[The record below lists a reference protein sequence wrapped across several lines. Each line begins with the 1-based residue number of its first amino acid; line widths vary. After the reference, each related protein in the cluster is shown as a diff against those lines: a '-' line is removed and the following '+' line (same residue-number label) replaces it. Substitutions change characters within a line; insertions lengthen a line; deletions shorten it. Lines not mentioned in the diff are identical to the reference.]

1 MGEKGNV
8 AVQPLAALDA
18 IPLDALKA
26 SPEAINAWMDTYL
39 KSREIKELH
48 RAADAA
54 EAGAAGAEAADEAPK
69 R

>member
-8 AVQPLAALDA
+8 IAQPLAALDA

-26 SPEAINAWMDTYL
+26 SPDAINSWMDTYL

-54 EAGAAGAEAADEAPK
+54 EASAAGAEAADEAPK